1 MKRLVTLCAPVL
13 ALLLFVVAP
22 ALSAERWRPDPV
34 DFELAP
40 QAQGAAVAAGAG
52 RVMSAPLR
60 APARFNLVGLRWR
73 GRAEPSVTVRVRR
86 DGRRWSHWQPLE
98 AHADHNPD
106 PRGPERSVAA
116 SDPLWVGEADEVQY
130 RMSRRVPGLRL
141 HFVNVNGT
149 ATPAERLRTALRHA
163 ADTAMSTLTAALTG
177 GEAHAQ
183 DGRPAIVPRRDWGAA
198 KCPPREAP
206 SYGVVKAAYVHHTVS
221 LNDYSPEEAP
231 GIVLAICRYH
241 RNSNGWNDIGYQA
254 LVDKYGVLYEGRAG
268 GLDKPVLGANAQG
281 FNAQS
286 AGIASIGDNT
296 SVGLSDTALDSLADF
311 IRWKLTVHGVPLAGQ
326 TTLVSAGGA
335 TSRFPAG
342 RRVRVPRILGHRD
355 TNSTACPGTALYSQ
369 LDDLRARVA
378 TGEPLPGV
386 ATFLAPSLSK
396 AKVRYGGQAVFS
408 GTLTDN
414 AGEPLPGKPVK
425 AQVLRA
431 GRWQTLGEL
440 ETDAAGAWSIPVKP
454 TATRLLRATFAGDVI
469 WRRSYSPELFLH
481 LTPVVTLGPT
491 AADGVRGRRVLVS
504 GQVTPR
510 KRLVYQVLQQ
520 RIGGSYRR
528 VGVRAVRVHAGLFT
542 SSFAP
547 RYAAYYRVY
556 VVAAADAATDR
567 GRSPL
572 HVVRVAP
579 R

>member
-1 MKRLVTLCAPVL
+1 VKRLVTLCAFL
-13 ALLLFVVAP
+13 LAALLLVVAP

-40 QAQGAAVAAGAG
+40 EAQGTAVAASVG
-52 RVMSAPLR
+52 RVRSAPLR

-73 GRAEPSVTVRVRR
+73 GRAEPSVAVRVRR
-86 DGRRWSHWQPLE
+86 DGGTWSQWKSLE

-106 PRGPERSVAA
+106 PRRGERSVAA
-116 SDPLWVGEADEVQY
+116 SDPLWVGEADALQY
-130 RMSRRVPGLRL
+130 RLSRRVPGLRL

-149 ATPAERLRTALRHA
+149 ATPAERLRTALRRA
-163 ADTAMSTLTAALTG
+163 ANTAVSTLAAGLTG

-183 DGRPAIVPRRDWGAA
+183 DGKPAIVRRRDWGAS

-206 SYGVVKAAYVHHTVS
+206 SYGTVRAAYVHHTVS
-221 LNDYSPEEAP
+221 LNDYTPEEAP

-296 SVGLSDTALDSLADF
+296 SVGLSDTVLDSLAAF
-311 IRWKLTVHGVPLAGQ
+311 IRWKLTLHGVPLTGD

-335 TSRFPAG
+335 TSRFAAG

-369 LDDLRARVA
+369 LADLRSRVA

-386 ATFLAPSLSK
+386 ATFLASSLSK

-408 GTLTDN
+408 GTLTGD
-414 AGEPLPGKPVK
+414 AGEPLAGQPVR

-440 ETDAAGAWSIPVKP
+440 VTDAAGAWSIPVKP
-454 TATRLLRATFAGDVI
+454 TATRLVRATYAGDAI
-469 WRRSYSPELFLH
+469 WRRSYSPELL
-481 LTPVVTLGPT
+481 LRLAPVVTLGPT
-491 AADGVRGRRVLVS
+491 AAEAVRGRRVMVS

-528 VGVRAVRVHAGLFT
+528 VGVRAVRVRAGLFK

-547 RYAAYYRVY
+547 SYAAYYRVY
-556 VVAAADAATDR
+556 VVAAADAATAR
-567 GRSPL
+567 ARSPL
-572 HVVRVAP
+572 RLVRVA
-579 R
+579 RR